1 MSWLE
6 KKVQVQNFI
15 FPPLKQTVTHKG
27 VDNLACCAEFE
38 ELMSRL
44 SKIVHNLD
52 LSSSSP
58 EQQATLAT
66 TNPIKKGLFEGELKI
81 FNPNLFLGPWHL

>member
-44 SKIVHNLD
+44 RKIVHNLD

-58 EQQATLAT
+58 EQQATMAT
-66 TNPIKKGLFEGELKI
+66 PTLIKKVKGYLRG
-81 FNPNLFLGPWHL
+81 N